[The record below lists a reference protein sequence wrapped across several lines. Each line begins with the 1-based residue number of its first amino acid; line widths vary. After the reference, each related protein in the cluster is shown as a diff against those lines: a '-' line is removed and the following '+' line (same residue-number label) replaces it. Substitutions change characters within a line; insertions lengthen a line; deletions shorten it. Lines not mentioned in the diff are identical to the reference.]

1 MQTKKKIAAVASG
14 GGHWIELVRLRPL
27 LDKHDVEYFSTNK
40 GFAAT
45 VEGKPF
51 HLVPEV
57 SRWNKGRVIPVM
69 WQMARILR
77 RIRPSVV
84 ISTGAAPGLLGLLVG
99 KMLGA
104 RTIWIESVCH
114 AEKISLS
121 GRMALRFCDRVY
133 TQWPHL
139 AGGKVIYQGTVL

>member
-1 MQTKKKIAAVASG
+1 MTKVVAVASG
-14 GGHWIELVRLRPL
+14 GGHWIELLRLKPL
-27 LDKHDVEYFSTNK
+27 FDKHEVEYLSTNK
-40 GFAAT
+40 GFADM
-45 VEGKPF
+45 VKGSPF

-57 SRWNKGRVIPVM
+57 SRWNKARVLPVM
-69 WQMARILR
+69 WRIARIMR

-84 ISTGAAPGLLGLLVG
+84 ISTGAAPGVLGLMVG
-99 KMLGA
+99 KLLGA

-114 AEKISLS
+114 VEKISLS

-139 AGGKVIYQGTVL
+139 AGGKVLYHGKVL